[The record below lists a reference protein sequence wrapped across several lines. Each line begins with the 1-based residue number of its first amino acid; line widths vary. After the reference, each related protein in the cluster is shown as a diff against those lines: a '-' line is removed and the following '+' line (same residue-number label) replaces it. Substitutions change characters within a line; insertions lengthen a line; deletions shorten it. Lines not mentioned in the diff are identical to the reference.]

1 MKPSIRNVLASRY
14 ASTSMAV
21 IWGAERK
28 IILERK
34 LWVAG
39 LRGQRTM
46 GLGTIT
52 NEAIT
57 AYESKIE
64 EVNLESIW
72 QRELETGQDVKAR
85 IEEFNALAGFELIHQ
100 AFTSRD
106 LTDNVEQLQIREA
119 LLHVRDRTV
128 AVLER
133 LGRRAA
139 EFALLD
145 LCGRSHNV
153 PGQTITLG
161 KRITNWAEELL
172 MAVERLETFIKSY
185 RLRGIKGAMG
195 TQQDMADLLRSPG
208 GALVFEQL
216 IVQHLGFERIFDSVG
231 QVYPRSLDFATVGTL
246 VELASASGNFA
257 LMVRLM
263 AGHDLIHE
271 GVREGQTF
279 SSAMPHKLNSRTC
292 ERIRGLVNVLC
303 GFHDMTSRLVGDQWL
318 EGDVSC
324 SVVRRVAL
332 PDAFFTFDGIC
343 ESVLHVLD
351 EMEVFPAMIAKELAH
366 YLPFLSST
374 RLLMAG
380 LKAGDTREQLH
391 AIIKKHALASINAV
405 RRGEANPFVS
415 LLSEDTAFPLTRAEV
430 EAVIAEPNHGAAPEQ
445 VEKVCSR
452 ITAVTARYPEAATYV
467 PEPML

>member
-1 MKPSIRNVLASRY
+1 MKTSIENVLANRY
-14 ASTSMAV
+14 ASTPLV
-21 IWGAERK
+21 VLLGTENK
-28 IILERK
+28 VILERK

-39 LRGQRTM
+39 LSGQRSM
-46 GLGTIT
+46 GLMSISE
-52 NEAIT
+52 EAIL
-57 AYESKIE
+57 AYERQIDN
-64 EVNLESIW
+64 VNLDSIR
-72 QRELETGQDVKAR
+72 QRELNTGQDVKAR
-85 IEEFNALAGFELIHQ
+85 IEEFNDLAGHELIHQ

-119 LLHVRDRTV
+119 LLHVRNRTV
-128 AVLER
+128 AVLGR

-139 EFALLD
+139 EFALLN

-153 PGQTITLG
+153 PGQTLTLG
-161 KRITNWAEELL
+161 KRNANWAEELL
-172 MAVERLETFIKSY
+172 MAFERLETFISTY

-195 TQQDMADLLRSPG
+195 TQQDMADLLGSPEK
-208 GALVFEQL
+208 ALEFERL
-216 IVQHLGFERIFDSVG
+216 IMEHLGFTKVFDSVG

-246 VELASASGNFA
+246 VELASALGNFA

-263 AGHDLIHE
+263 AGHDLVHE

-292 ERIRGLVNVLC
+292 ERICGLVNVLC
-303 GFHDMTSRLVGDQWL
+303 GYHDMLSRLVGDQWL

-343 ESVLHVLD
+343 ESALHVLD

-380 LKAGDTREQLH
+380 LKAGGTREKLH
-391 AIIKKHALASINAV
+391 ATIKTHALASISAV
-405 RRGEANPFVS
+405 RRGDANPFIG
-415 LLSEDTAFPLTRAEV
+415 LLAEDTAFPLNRAEI
-430 EAVIAEPNHGAAPEQ
+430 EASIAEPNHGAAPEQ
-445 VEKVCSR
+445 VEKVCTK
-452 ITAVTARYPEAATYV
+452 ITVVLERYPNAAAYV